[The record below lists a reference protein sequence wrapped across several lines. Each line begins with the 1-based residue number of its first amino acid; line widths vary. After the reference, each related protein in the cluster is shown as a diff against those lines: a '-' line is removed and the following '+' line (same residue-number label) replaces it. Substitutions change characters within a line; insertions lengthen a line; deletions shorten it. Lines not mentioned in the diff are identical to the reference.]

1 MTRRQLRESIFKALF
16 RIEFNDREEQMEQ
29 LEFHLQELAES
40 KESKSASVKEEDLEY
55 IRQKTTDIFQHL
67 EEIDAIIEEKVEGWN
82 LNRIGKAELA
92 ILRLAVYEIR
102 LDENVPSGAA
112 INEAIE
118 LTKRYC
124 GEEAKGFI
132 NAILGQ
138 LAAD

>member
-29 LEFHLQELAES
+29 LEFHLQELAERKKS
-40 KESKSASVKEEDLEY
+40 KTFSVEEEDLEY
-55 IRQKTTDIFQHL
+55 IRQKTMDIFQHL
-67 EEIDAIIEEKVEGWN
+67 EEIDDIIEEKVEGWN
-82 LNRIGKAELA
+82 LNRIGKAELT

-118 LTKRYC
+118 LTKQYC

>member
-16 RIEFNDREEQMEQ
+16 RIEFNDREEQLEQ
-29 LEFHLQELAES
+29 LEFHLQELAERKKS
-40 KESKSASVKEEDLEY
+40 KAFSVEEEDLEY
-55 IRQKTTDIFQHL
+55 IRQKTMDIFQNL

-102 LDENVPSGAA
+102 LDENVPPKTA
-112 INEAIE
+112 INEAVE
-118 LTKRYC
+118 LTKQYC

>member
-29 LEFHLQELAES
+29 LEFHLQELAERKKS
-40 KESKSASVKEEDLEY
+40 KTFSVEEEDLEY
-55 IRQKTTDIFQHL
+55 IRQKTMDIFQHL
-67 EEIDAIIEEKVEGWN
+67 EEIDTIIEEKVEGWN
-82 LNRIGKAELA
+82 LNRIGKAELT

-102 LDENVPSGAA
+102 LDENVPSKTA
-112 INEAIE
+112 INEAVE
-118 LTKRYC
+118 LTKQYC

-138 LAAD
+138 LVAD